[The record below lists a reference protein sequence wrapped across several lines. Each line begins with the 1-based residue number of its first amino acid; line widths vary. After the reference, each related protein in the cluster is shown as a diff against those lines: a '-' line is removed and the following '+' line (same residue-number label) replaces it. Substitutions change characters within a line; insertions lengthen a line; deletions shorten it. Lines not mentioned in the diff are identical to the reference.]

1 VPRLSAAEPGLPAP
15 RPFARRAGVWLL
27 WWVLMMSLWILVD
40 DSLATDELLAGAGAA
55 TLAATLAE
63 VAGYQAST
71 WVTLRA
77 GWLGPALR
85 LPADTVRDTGTVLL
99 ALGRTLLTG
108 RQPASGFL
116 EVPVSFG
123 DETPRAR
130 TRRAL
135 LLAGRS
141 VAPNTFALGLDRED
155 GVMVV
160 HQLVP
165 PKEASGK

>member
-1 VPRLSAAEPGLPAP
+1 VSRLTADKQGLPAP
-15 RPFARRAGVWLL
+15 RPFPRRAGTWLVW
-27 WWVLMMSLWILVD
+27 WAVMMSLWIIVD

-55 TLAATLAE
+55 ALAATLAE
-63 VAGYQAST
+63 MAGYQAGT
-71 WVTLRA
+71 WVNLRS
-77 GWLGPALR
+77 GWLVPALR
-85 LPADTVRDTGTVLL
+85 LIPDLVRDTGIVLL

-108 RQPASGFL
+108 RQPASEFR
-116 EVPVSFG
+116 EISAPFG
-123 DETPRAR
+123 DQTPRAR

-141 VAPNTFALGLDRED
+141 VAPNTFALGLDQED

-165 PKEASGK
+165 PREASQG